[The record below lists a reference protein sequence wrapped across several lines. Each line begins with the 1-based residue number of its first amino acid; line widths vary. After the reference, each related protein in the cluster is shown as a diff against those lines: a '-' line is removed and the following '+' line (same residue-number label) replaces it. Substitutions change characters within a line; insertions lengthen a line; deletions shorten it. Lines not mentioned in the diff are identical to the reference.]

1 MEFKEYI
8 GADCI
13 CSCEEEFEEV
23 FEEVFMEADKLQIQD
38 IIDQAK
44 QYNPASDSGLL
55 LRAYELAALAHAGQL
70 RDSGE
75 EYVSHP
81 LHVSKIITD
90 LQLDDASIAAGLL
103 HDVVEDTPYSLDYLD
118 KEFGN
123 EIARLVDGVTKLSR
137 LEYRS
142 RQERQ
147 AENLRKMFLAMASDI
162 RIILI
167 KLADRLHN
175 MQTLRY
181 HNSLKRQREIAEE
194 TKTIY
199 APLAHRLGI
208 FKIKSQLEDLALES
222 LEPDKYQALVKQMT
236 MERQEREHYLE
247 LMSDIIMDNLHKAGI
262 SAEISS
268 RSKNYYSIYAK
279 MLRQQK
285 NLSEIFDLNAVRVIV
300 DTVVDCYG
308 VLGVVHTLWKPIPGR
323 FKDFVAMPKN
333 NMYQSIH
340 TTVIGENGVPLEV
353 QIRTHDMHRI
363 AEYGIAAH
371 WRYKEGR
378 SADADFEKK
387 IEWLRQMLEWQ
398 QDLDSPKEF
407 VETVKSDLFSDSVF
421 VFSPKGDVYE
431 LSAGSCPID
440 FAYRVHTQVGHQC
453 VGSKVNKRIVPLDY
467 QLGNG
472 DIIEILT
479 NKNSHPSRD
488 WLKIVRTQTA
498 KNRINQ
504 WFNREAREVKL
515 AQGRELLEKECQKYQ
530 HDPDAILKPDKLL
543 EAANRLGFTHPD
555 DLYVAVGS
563 GSVTVYQAISKI
575 KADYRQDVA
584 QKPKIREFD
593 EHKNR
598 GQGVWVAGIDNVAMN
613 FARCCK
619 PLPGDSIVGYITRG
633 RGVSIHREDCNNIA
647 NYRKQEPDR
656 LIEAGWYEHTHGVF
670 QVELKILATNRDRLT
685 IDIMATIADSKI
697 IVNALHITFDP
708 KTQIATVLVKLEVSS
723 LDQLTHLLA
732 RLMRVPD
739 VLEAGRVTSPGRT
752 IDN

>member
-1 MEFKEYI
+1 
-8 GADCI
+8 
-13 CSCEEEFEEV
+13 
-23 FEEVFMEADKLQIQD
+23 
-38 IIDQAK
+38 
-44 QYNPASDSGLL
+44 LL

-81 LHVSKIITD
+81 LHVGKIITD
-90 LQLDDASIAAGLL
+90 LQLDDTSIAAGFL
-103 HDVVEDTPYSLDYLD
+103 HDVVEDTPYSLDYLA
-118 KEFGN
+118 KEFGE

-175 MQTLRY
+175 MQTLRF
-181 HNSLKRQREIAEE
+181 HSSLKRQKEIAEE

-208 FKIKSQLEDLALES
+208 FRIKSQLEDLALES
-222 LEPDKYQALVKQMT
+222 LEPDKYEALVKQMT

-247 LMSDIIMDNLHKAGI
+247 LMCDIIMDNLRKAGI

-467 QLGNG
+467 RLENG
-472 DIIEILT
+472 DIVEILT

-488 WLKIVRTQTA
+488 WLKIVKTQTA

-530 HDPDAILKPDKLL
+530 HDPDAILKPDKLT
-543 EAANRLGFTHPD
+543 EAANRLGFSHTD

-575 KADYRQDVA
+575 KADYRQGIA

-593 EHKNR
+593 ERKSR
-598 GQGVWVAGIDNVAMN
+598 GQGVWVADIDNVAVS

-633 RGVSIHREDCNNIA
+633 RGVSIHRDDCNNIA
-647 NYRKQEPDR
+647 NYRKQEQDR
-656 LIEAGWYEHTHGVF
+656 LIEAGWFEQIHGVF
-670 QVELKILATNRDRLT
+670 QVELKILANNRDRLT

-708 KTQIATVLVKLEVSS
+708 KTRIATVLVKLEVNS
-723 LDQLTHLLA
+723 LDQLNHLLA

-739 VLEAGRVTSPGRT
+739 VLEAGRVTSPEGRK
-752 IDN
+752 NN